1 MLLPIFLPPLI
12 NTMKIWNEIFCG
24 KTTDEI
30 NISSGIGGDDNEI
43 KIKLT
48 LERIVSRIDIKFIK
62 VASDNDHIEVP
73 YATGNIFG
81 GTGTTS
87 LTSLI
92 FTSSN
97 VPLKYNLNGENPDY
111 VTGVQCQVTY
121 AAPSFQYGEANAD
134 AVKALDYQ
142 PFPKMPMPLTTIWKL
157 ILKRHSQGAELTS
170 WDRTY
175 FHFPHHRKH

>member
-1 MLLPIFLPPLI
+1 
-12 NTMKIWNEIFCG
+12 MKSIVITHFPSATDQYHEDMNEIFCG

-97 VPLKYNLNGENPDY
+97 VPLKYNLNGEIRIML
-111 VTGVQCQVTY
+111 QE
-121 AAPSFQYGEANAD
+121 FNA
-134 AVKALDYQ
+134 KSLTLLHHFNTEKPMQ
-142 PFPKMPMPLTTIWKL
+142 MQSRHLITSHSPKMPMPLTTIWKL
-157 ILKRHSQGAELTS
+157 ILKKA
-170 WDRTY
+170 
-175 FHFPHHRKH
+175 